1 MAHPEMEAVEVT
13 DVNSAA
19 DAIAQM
25 DDIFNEE
32 ENEIQ
37 EPVETQEEEI
47 TEAEQVEPEEQAI
60 EEEAEETQTDEE
72 LEEVIQA
79 PVSWSQEKKEL
90 FEKLPPEAQE
100 YIHLRES
107 ERDKGF
113 QEKSTEIAEL
123 RKTTEAEQQRIEQ
136 ERQAYAQ
143 TLDTLIN
150 QSLPPKP
157 NIELLNPQSEKYN
170 PEQYHIDK
178 AQHEQGLEYVQGLQ
192 QERARVA
199 QHQQQI
205 NDQRF
210 TEFVREQDRILTE
223 KMPEWSKPETKQEIV
238 KYATEFGYTADQLK
252 QASAFDIQLLNKA
265 RKYDDMMAQKPKVQ
279 DKIKVAPKVTKP
291 GAKTSKHSNFEA
303 RQAKFNKLQK
313 SGRVE
318 DAASV
323 LLDLI

>member
-37 EPVETQEEEI
+37 EPVETQEEEEI

-60 EEEAEETQTDEE
+60 EEEAEETQEEE
-72 LEEVIQA
+72 LQEVIQA
-79 PVSWSQEKKEL
+79 PVTMDEAEKAVFNEA
-90 FEKLPPEAQE
+90 PPAVQAWA
-100 YIHLRES
+100 LR
-107 ERDKGF
+107 RDAETNKGVQQKF
-113 QEKSTEIAEL
+113 TEIAEQ
-123 RKTTEAEQQRIEQ
+123 RKAFEADQSRIEQ
-136 ERQAYAQ
+136 ERQAYVQ
-143 TLDTLIN
+143 TLDALIN

-157 NIELLNPQSEKYN
+157 DMDLLNPQSERYN
-170 PEQYHIDK
+170 PEHYHLMK

-192 QERARVA
+192 QEQARVA
-199 QHQQQI
+199 HQQQELQ
-205 NDQRF
+205 NQRF
-210 TEFVREQDRILTE
+210 TEFVQEQDRILTE

-238 KYATEFGYTADQLK
+238 KYATDFGYTADQLK

-279 DKIKVAPKVTKP
+279 DKIKAAPKVTKP
-291 GAKTSKHSNFEA
+291 GAKTSKNSKFEA
-303 RQAKFNKLQK
+303 QQAKFNKLQK